1 MPPKKLLSPSFWVVF
16 FSLVFLATP
25 LFSNQWI
32 FFQNHLHSTDDHKYS
47 RFPESTPSFES
58 YSPQGIQALVQMA
71 KKSGIG
77 ALAITDHN
85 TIHHWFDP
93 VFTEEKDVILLSAME
108 WTSMFA
114 GHASLLGF
122 KASDPSQAF
131 VPRDPRGPLGERD
144 YQSMI
149 EGVHER
155 GGLVVINHPK
165 SLYLPHRWP
174 SVPYDADGIELNFSS
189 FMLPDSVMEWWQ
201 KNLRRG
207 RRLFLLGGSDFHVGN
222 SFGEPFQSTNLV
234 WVKEPTPEA
243 LLEALR
249 EGRLQVLRSPTSA
262 QIFLTMMT
270 EKESFHVGDRVK
282 LASPLQSV
290 FLEIHIVAHKAKSLE
305 GVTVH
310 LFNRRGEVAQ
320 AQVTGQAFTWAGHFT
335 PQRPKDFLWATVEK
349 DSEIQ
354 TLLNPIY
361 IESF

>member
-1 MPPKKLLSPSFWVVF
+1 
-16 FSLVFLATP
+16 
-25 LFSNQWI
+25 
-32 FFQNHLHSTDDHKYS
+32 
-47 RFPESTPSFES
+47 
-58 YSPQGIQALVQMA
+58 
-71 KKSGIG
+71 
-77 ALAITDHN
+77 
-85 TIHHWFDP
+85 
-93 VFTEEKDVILLSAME
+93 
-108 WTSMFA
+108 MF
-114 GHASLLGF
+114 
-122 KASDPSQAF
+122 
-131 VPRDPRGPLGERD
+131 V
-144 YQSMI
+144 
-149 EGVHER
+149 
-155 GGLVVINHPK
+155 
-165 SLYLPHRWP
+165 LY
-174 SVPYDADGIELNFSS
+174 DEDGIEFNFSS

-290 FLEIHIVAHKAKSLE
+290 FLEIHIVANKAKSLE